1 MGGFTTNGRCAYYQ
15 FGTVQWFCPMLG
27 VLEYF
32 LVSFLRSFSFTSRWI
47 SMKLYG
53 RLHYQLEMCILSA
66 WHDPMILPY
75 VASTWIY
82 FSFGSTQF
90 LINYLTD
97 FNEILETFLETPIRG
112 MKTEVCC
119 LQKKKLNFTGNFFNC
134 QNIFF
139 NWKDF
144 QRKPICAFEK
154 ICPLIQFLIKP

>member
-1 MGGFTTNGRCAYYQ
+1 MRYSQ
-15 FGTVQWFCPMLG
+15 FD
-27 VLEYF
+27 
-32 LVSFLRSFSFTSRWI
+32 
-47 SMKLYG
+47 
-53 RLHYQLEMCILSA
+53 ILSDNYTPHNIVWGVYRSHCVGRSVGLSVCRSVCCFVSA
-66 WHDPMILPY
+66 
-75 VASTWIY
+75 
-82 FSFGSTQF
+82 QF

-134 QNIFF
+134 HNIFFF

-154 ICPLIQFLIKP
+154 ICPPIQFLIIYRSKYKEYNILLFLLTFCITVTNTNLCDKEEWGV